1 MDSYATGETKAVQPA
16 KDMTLHELTLRVEK
30 LEKMVAL
37 YSSEAGHKPGDEDI
51 PF

>member
-1 MDSYATGETKAVQPA
+1 MDKYAIGETKAAQPTI
-16 KDMTLHELTLRVEK
+16 DIVVHELTLRVEK

-37 YSSEAGHKPGDEDI
+37 FSSEAGHKPGDEDI